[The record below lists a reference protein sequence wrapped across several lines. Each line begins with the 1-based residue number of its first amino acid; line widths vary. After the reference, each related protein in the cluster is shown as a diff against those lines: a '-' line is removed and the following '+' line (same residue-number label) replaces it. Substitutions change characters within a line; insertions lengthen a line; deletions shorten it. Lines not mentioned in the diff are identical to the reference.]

1 MAGFCLSGKGY
12 KQAILVRNDLKMGK
26 GKIAAQAAHASLAS
40 YKNADKKTKEAWESL
55 GCKKVVLKV
64 NDEKELL
71 KYLELARDANLPNA
85 LITDAGLTQIPA
97 STTTCLGIGP
107 AEEEKVDKIVKE
119 LKLL

>member
-1 MAGFCLSGKGY
+1 MAGFCGLGKGY

-40 YKNADKKTKEAWESL
+40 YKNTDKKTKEAWESL

-64 NDEKELL
+64 ESEAELL
-71 KYLELARDANLPNA
+71 RFQELARDADLPNA

-107 AEEEKVDKIVKE
+107 AEEDKVDKIVKD

>member
-1 MAGFCLSGKGY
+1 MAGFLGLGKGY

-40 YKNADKKTKEAWESL
+40 YKNADKKAKEAWESL

-64 NDEKELL
+64 DGEKELL
-71 KYLELARDANLPNA
+71 KYLELARDAKLPNA

-97 STTTCLGIGP
+97 ATNTCLGIGP
-107 AEEEKVDKIVKE
+107 AEEDKIDRIVKD